1 MMIVQ
6 MEVEQLQVQEE
17 AIEVEREQEKEE
29 YRVNTQVRKKNTKI
43 LKRFNQRL
51 VTLAWLR
58 WVKSIQEQRTKE
70 GKAKLVLERMR
81 KNYLQSC
88 FNKYRHQ
95 INQFPRYE
103 VFNRRADNLIHVV
116 QMKNMLK

>member
-1 MMIVQ
+1 